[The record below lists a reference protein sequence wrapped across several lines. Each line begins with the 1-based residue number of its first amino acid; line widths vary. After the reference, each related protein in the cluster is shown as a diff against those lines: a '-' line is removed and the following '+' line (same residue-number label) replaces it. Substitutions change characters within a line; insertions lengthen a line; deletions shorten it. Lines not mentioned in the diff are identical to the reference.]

1 MDCWSCWVEAEV
13 EVWETCWVMVMMDG
27 GLGVGGMIGWLGVG
41 RSMVRDEASEYDEVL
56 RGCTLS

>member
-1 MDCWSCWVEAEV
+1 M